1 MKSVDFKFNGDDTLI
16 IHVILNLLK
25 NAFYFIDKVG
35 KGEIYIW
42 AEINKNKSLLH
53 FKDTAQGIE
62 PEVLPKIFNQ
72 FFTYETNR
80 GTGIGLS
87 FCKIVMQSHHGKY

>member
-1 MKSVDFKFNGDDTLI
+1 M
-16 IHVILNLLK
+16 NLLK
-25 NAFYFIDKVG
+25 NAFYFIDKAG

-87 FCKIVMQSHHGKY
+87 FCKIVMQSHHGNIECYSKFGEFTEFVLSFPKI